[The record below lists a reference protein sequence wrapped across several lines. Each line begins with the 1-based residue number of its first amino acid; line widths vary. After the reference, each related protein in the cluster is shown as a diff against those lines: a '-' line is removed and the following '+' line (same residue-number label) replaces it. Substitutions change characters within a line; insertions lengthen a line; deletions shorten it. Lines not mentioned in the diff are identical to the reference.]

1 MGLLTEG
8 GEESPT
14 LWVCILSP
22 GLPCLVGLPHL
33 VAQPFCSLSF
43 FFLTQ
48 LVRVDFIIDKNYDLL
63 TVLFLHSALVLP
75 VGQRPTE
82 AALIF
87 IIDNN
92 YDLLTALFLYS
103 PLALL
108 VGQRS
113 TEAALPSAL

>member
-1 MGLLTEG
+1 MGILTEG

-14 LWVCILSP
+14 LWVCTVTWSPLLSRLATP
-22 GLPCLVGLPHL
+22 SRPAFLFFVI
-33 VAQPFCSLSF
+33 

-87 IIDNN
+87 IIDKN
-92 YDLLTALFLYS
+92 YDY
-103 PLALL
+103 
-108 VGQRS
+108 
-113 TEAALPSAL
+113 